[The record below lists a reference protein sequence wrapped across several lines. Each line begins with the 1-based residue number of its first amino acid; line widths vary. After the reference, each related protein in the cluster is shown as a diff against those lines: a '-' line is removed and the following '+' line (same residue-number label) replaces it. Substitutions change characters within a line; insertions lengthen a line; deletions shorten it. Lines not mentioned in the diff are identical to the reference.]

1 MTKTFTLRRAGLT
14 LAAMIFSVVAS
25 AQTVVFD
32 FSSEKWVNENNG
44 YELELKEVS
53 RLMKAK

>member
-25 AQTVVFD
+25 AQTVF
-32 FSSEKWVNENNG
+32 
-44 YELELKEVS
+44 
-53 RLMKAK
+53 RLQQREMGE